1 MTRAERILPVI
12 PEIPVLHNYGHSG
25 SGYQNSIGCAN
36 IAIDM
41 LLKSAPAKKA
51 NWEAGVARQKAQQ
64 AVTRA
69 AKRQKQRENRK
80 KGRAERSKV

>member
-1 MTRAERILPVI
+1 
-12 PEIPVLHNYGHSG
+12 
-25 SGYQNSIGCAN
+25 
-36 IAIDM
+36 M